1 MIVSLCYF
9 QIFETLI
16 SNAKTT
22 STKQLSGP
30 EKLPGL
36 SRNGPQAFEVAEVRT
51 SGLVNLVGMVVTGQE
66 IVRETKNSSR
76 SGKSRGISL

>member
-22 STKQLSGP
+22 NTKQLSGP
-30 EKLPGL
+30 EKFLGL
-36 SRNGPQAFEVAEVRT
+36 SNNGPQVDGVGKVRT
-51 SGLVNLVGMVVTGQE
+51 SGPVNLVMVATGQDM
-66 IVRETKNSSR
+66 VRETKNYSR

>member
-1 MIVSLCYF
+1 MFKVI
-9 QIFETLI
+9 ETLI

-22 STKQLSGP
+22 NTKQLSGP
-30 EKLPGL
+30 EKFPGL

-51 SGLVNLVGMVVTGQE
+51 CGLVNLVGMVVTGQE

-76 SGKSRGISL
+76 S